1 MPVPELVLEGGGLGC
16 GRSRKGVR
24 VDLGQRKVPE
34 SEAEPPD
41 QALLDP
47 FDLSKRLT
55 RVRAFVTAVLHD
67 QAAGRRAA
75 DLIDRFVKR
84 L

>member
-1 MPVPELVLEGGGLGC
+1 
-16 GRSRKGVR
+16 

-34 SEAEPPD
+34 GEADPPA

-47 FDLSKRLT
+47 VDLSKRLT
-55 RVRAFVTAVLHD
+55 RVRAFVIAVLHD
-67 QAAGRRAA
+67 QAASRWAA
-75 DLIDRFVKR
+75 DVIDRFVKR